1 MMGCVFSVFEP
12 GITQI
17 LSGGLKLTFT
27 FLTFIV
33 NEVNHNYNFY
43 PLVTGRFALL
53 KEACMGII

>member
-12 GITQI
+12 AITQI
-17 LSGGLKLTFT
+17 LSGLKLTFA

-33 NEVNHNYNFY
+33 NEEVNHDYNLY

-53 KEACMGII
+53 KEACTGII